1 INIPARYDVSYESL
15 FAGPVFYRYDNSI
28 ADRWIAAKHCFDF
41 SQFNSKPVDLNLIVC
56 PSDDLDISIRTVT
69 CKITGLIKSSPSFP
83 TKGISY
89 ELLCGE
95 IWMIQVP
102 PRGAGP
108 ADMQLANN
116 THRGGMIVLVENVD
130 SSLWN
135 WPSDGH
141 IGHVFDG
148 LRRHR

>member
-56 PSDDLDISIRTVT
+56 PSDDLDISIRTVRCQVAGFIEVCT
-69 CKITGLIKSSPSFP
+69 ASATNGTSNK
-83 TKGISY
+83 
-89 ELLCGE
+89 LLGGE
-95 IWMIQVP
+95 IGMNQVP
-102 PRGAGP
+102 SRAAAP

-116 THRGGMIVLVENVD
+116 T
-130 SSLWN
+130 
-135 WPSDGH
+135 
-141 IGHVFDG
+141 
-148 LRRHR
+148 